1 MWTWI
6 ASFAVATYVA
16 REQPDAVRAGALLAF
31 TAIAAGAVGCIAAG
45 LLADRVGHARI
56 AGWSMMASG
65 TCAFLAGAVFGAPP
79 AVLFLFATVWGVTV
93 VADSAQFSTLVTH
106 YSPPAHLGTALTMLT
121 CLGFMLSMLTIRLV
135 PAAAEWLG
143 WQWGFLVLAPRTRP
157 RRACHARAVTKPV
170 KRTDKSTFPLTDH
183 FGRINL

>member
-106 YSPPAHLGTALTMLT
+106 SARRLTSAPP
-121 CLGFMLSMLTIRLV
+121 
-135 PAAAEWLG
+135 
-143 WQWGFLVLAPRTRP
+143 
-157 RRACHARAVTKPV
+157 
-170 KRTDKSTFPLTDH
+170 
-183 FGRINL
+183 